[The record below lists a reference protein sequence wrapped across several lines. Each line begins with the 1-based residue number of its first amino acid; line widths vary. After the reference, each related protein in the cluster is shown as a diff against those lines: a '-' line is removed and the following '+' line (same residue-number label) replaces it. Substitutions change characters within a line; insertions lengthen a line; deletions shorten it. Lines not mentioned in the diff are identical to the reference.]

1 MTPSHGLYCDE
12 RAGGVKKYYLGD
24 APASVRMRIPNNYLD
39 CVCFICVKVTR
50 FGQEEDFFI
59 GTGFFCSVPSVLP
72 GLRHSYLVTD
82 RHVIRDTKAE
92 GYSEFYVRLNL
103 ANGRSVSAAIP
114 DNWIYPENPA
124 VDLAVLPVTLPSEVA
139 GIKAQ
144 LLTIQCENFVTE
156 EVIKEHGIG
165 VGDNL
170 FITGLFSHH
179 WGYQR
184 NIPIVR
190 TGIIASMPEEPFVT
204 KEGGLYDGY
213 LIETRSIGGLS
224 GSPVYVYLD
233 AWRPQ
238 YHKDVSVFNTRRLEW
253 RIYTLGIV
261 RGHWDLER
269 QDEAG
274 DVSLAAKLENKE
286 IERLNTG
293 IAVVTPIQ
301 EVQKILQ
308 GEELMKH
315 RERGVKNLI
324 ASREPT
330 SDSKI
335 PKKKSEEL
343 TFTRSDFK
351 DVLKKVSKKIPE
363 SESQDSDKKE

>member
-1 MTPSHGLYCDE
+1 
-12 RAGGVKKYYLGD
+12 
-24 APASVRMRIPNNYLD
+24 
-39 CVCFICVKVTR
+39 
-50 FGQEEDFFI
+50 
-59 GTGFFCSVPSVLP
+59 
-72 GLRHSYLVTD
+72 
-82 RHVIRDTKAE
+82 
-92 GYSEFYVRLNL
+92 
-103 ANGRSVSAAIP
+103 
-114 DNWIYPENPA
+114 
-124 VDLAVLPVTLPSEVA
+124 
-139 GIKAQ
+139 
-144 LLTIQCENFVTE
+144 
-156 EVIKEHGIG
+156 
-165 VGDNL
+165 
-170 FITGLFSHH
+170 
-179 WGYQR
+179 
-184 NIPIVR
+184 
-190 TGIIASMPEEPFVT
+190 MPEEPFVT
-204 KEGGLYDGY
+204 KDGELYDGY

-238 YHKDVSVFNTRRLEW
+238 YHKDVSVFNTSRLEW

-274 DVSLAAKLENKE
+274 DVSLAPKLENKE

-315 RERGVKNLI
+315 RERGVKNFI

-335 PKKKSEEL
+335 PKKNAEEL

-351 DVLKKVSKKIPE
+351 DVLKKVSKKTSVAE
-363 SESQDSDKKE
+363 SKDSDTSE

>member
-1 MTPSHGLYCDE
+1 
-12 RAGGVKKYYLGD
+12 
-24 APASVRMRIPNNYLD
+24 MRIPNNYLD
-39 CVCFICVKVTR
+39 CVCFICVKVAR
-50 FGQEEDFFI
+50 LGAEEDFFI
-59 GTGFFCSVPSVLP
+59 GTGFFCSVPSTLP

-82 RHVIRDTKAE
+82 RHVIRDAKAE
-92 GYSEFYVRLNL
+92 GYSEFYVRLNM
-103 ANGRSVSAAIP
+103 ANGRSVSAVIP
-114 DNWIYPENPA
+114 DAWIYPENPA

-139 GIKAQ
+139 GIKTQ
-144 LLTIQCENFVTE
+144 LLTIKCEDFVTE
-156 EVIKEHGIG
+156 EVIKEYGIG

-170 FITGLFSHH
+170 FITGLFSQR

-190 TGIIASMPEEPFVT
+190 TGIIASMPDEPFPT
-204 KEGGLYDGY
+204 KEGELYDGY

-238 YHKDVSVFNTRRLEW
+238 YHKEVSTFNTSNLQW

-269 QDEAG
+269 QDEAV
-274 DVSLAAKLENKE
+274 DVSLAAKLVNNE

-293 IAVVTPIQ
+293 IAVVTPIR

-324 ASREPT
+324 ASHEPRARV
-330 SDSKI
+330 
-335 PKKKSEEL
+335 KSCGNSFSASSL
-343 TFTRSDFK
+343 
-351 DVLKKVSKKIPE
+351 V
-363 SESQDSDKKE
+363 

>member
-1 MTPSHGLYCDE
+1 MTSSDGLYCDE
-12 RAGGVKKYYLGD
+12 RAGGVKEYYLGD
-24 APASVRMRIPNNYLD
+24 PPASVKMRIPNNYLD
-39 CVCFICVKVTR
+39 CVCFICVKVR
-50 FGQEEDFFI
+50 RSLAEEEDFFI
-59 GTGFFCSVPSVLP
+59 GTGFFCSVPSTLP

-82 RHVIRDTKAE
+82 RHVIRDAKDA
-92 GYSEFYVRLNL
+92 GYSEFYVRLNM
-103 ANGRSVSAAIP
+103 ANGRSVTAAIP
-114 DNWIYPENPA
+114 DAWIYPENPD

-139 GIKAQ
+139 GIKIQ
-144 LLTIQCENFVTE
+144 VLTIQSENFVTE
-156 EVIKEHGIG
+156 EVINEHGIG

-190 TGIIASMPEEPFVT
+190 TGIIASMPDEPFPT

-238 YHKDVSVFNTRRLEW
+238 YHKEVSKFNTSRLLW

-269 QDEAG
+269 QDEAV
-274 DVSLAAKLENKE
+274 DESLAAKLGNKE

-301 EVQKILQ
+301 EVDKILQ
-308 GEELMKH
+308 GEHLVKH
-315 RERGVKNLI
+315 REKAMKNLLK
-324 ASREPT
+324 SREPT
-330 SDSKI
+330 
-335 PKKKSEEL
+335 
-343 TFTRSDFK
+343 K
-351 DVLKKVSKKIPE
+351 D
-363 SESQDSDKKE
+363 